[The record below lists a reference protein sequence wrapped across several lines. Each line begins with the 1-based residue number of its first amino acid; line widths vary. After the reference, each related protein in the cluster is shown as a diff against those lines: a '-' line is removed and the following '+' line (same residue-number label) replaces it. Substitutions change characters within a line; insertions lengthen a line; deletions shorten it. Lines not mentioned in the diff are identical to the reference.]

1 MDLSLAM
8 PVMSPRLPA
17 NGKTGMGSIAGSV
30 MSFTFLL
37 RCNNFDHNSK
47 MRQLCDNR
55 LAMLTLWQSNRLE
68 TLRECFIAQLDRDRR
83 EVADPFARS
92 VVLVQNLGMADWL
105 EQGIAEALGVCG
117 GVDFVQP
124 GAFLWRCYQA
134 VLGEDAT
141 RAAMRFD
148 RRHLLWRIAAV
159 LLAKRADPAFA
170 PLAPFWQGQSDEIA
184 ALVPLAQRIADVFDQ
199 YQVYR
204 ADWLL
209 AWARGEALRLPSGTE
224 LPWPADLA
232 WQPLL
237 WRALVRQTTP
247 GQDGEGGSSSRDRF
261 PAALCPLA
269 EVSRVG
275 LRTRPALHEAF
286 CQRLRG
292 GAETPSACFCYEDR
306 AGDPGLAS
314 ENRALGPK
322 RVSCRFPEL
331 PSRLYVF
338 GISSMPAQAL
348 EALLLIGQWVPS
360 HWFLPNPSAEYWGD
374 VQEARRAARWL
385 ERYEAPRRDRLSHE
399 DVLPL
404 LVTGNPL
411 LAGLGKAGR
420 EFLDLL
426 LEVEEKGLIAATR
439 EVFVAPL
446 MPCGAEHDPQRVP
459 EPDPTSERHERFTAT
474 DCCPAA
480 PPPLLWQLQQALF
493 DVLPLPQGEA
503 ARACV
508 DPEDVSIQFHVA
520 ASPLREVEVLRQQL
534 LALIADGVAPREILV
549 LAPDV
554 ETYAPW
560 LRAVFGTVAPGQPG
574 YVPLR
579 LSDRAPRGT
588 SPTLRAIE
596 WLFAWPR
603 HRLTLAEAADWLEV
617 PAVQRRLGLDREAVT
632 WLVRQ
637 LERAGM
643 RWGLNEA
650 HRAALG
656 VPGDARHTL
665 AAALERLWLGYAI
678 GEGACWHER
687 TAVGGTNESEVT
699 ALAALGELL
708 AAWQALDRHWRLPAT
723 PAQWHQRW
731 LEARAALFDPGDE
744 GEAQQA
750 LVRVAEAI
758 EEWVQVCAEAG
769 FDAPVSL
776 AVLEET
782 LAPVFAEPQEAQPF
796 LGGAVTVATLMPMR
810 AIPFRV
816 VYLLGMNDGAF
827 PRPRP
832 DEPFNAMLRAGLT
845 RPGDRRYRDE
855 ERYLF
860 LETLMAARERLILS
874 WVGQDIRDGSEL
886 PPSPLVAMLRD
897 YLAAGWQR
905 IDGKPLLEEL
915 TVVHPLQPFSVRY
928 FDGSDA
934 RLFSFEAHWRNVHI
948 GASPSPASA
957 IPPATAEPGL
967 PLVLDLQAL
976 SRLIEDPAAWW
987 WREVWQASVRLPQE
1001 ALDLEPLTPETA
1013 GLARRVSWPAV
1024 EAAQLPQAIG
1034 QWRDSGEAP
1043 AGTLRELAAEAFARG
1058 VRGAQA
1064 RREALLAALTPVAA
1078 RPLMLCGHA
1087 LGVQDWLEELYV
1099 VSQPEALPSW
1109 VDAVVAPDTL
1119 VRCVAFLTPV
1129 RSEAAWQRRWLS
1141 AWLTHVLAA
1150 ASAQPV
1156 ATVLIA
1162 SNAVACLP
1170 PASGEEAQVY
1180 WQTLQRVI
1188 QALQRGP
1195 LPWEAQT
1202 AIAWVEHFAKEENE
1216 ANADEAA
1223 RSRYEGNAFVDG
1235 RRRYCPELARFYP
1248 DYAALVQAGFREWAQ
1263 AVFAPMWRAFNGQSL
1278 QGEER

>member
-1 MDLSLAM
+1 M
-8 PVMSPRLPA
+8 
-17 NGKTGMGSIAGSV
+17 I
-30 MSFTFLL
+30 
-37 RCNNFDHNSK
+37 
-47 MRQLCDNR
+47 
-55 LAMLTLWQSNRLE
+55 TLWQSNRLE
-68 TLRECFIAQLDRDRR
+68 TLREYFIAQLDCDRR

-117 GVDFVQP
+117 SVDFVQP

-134 VLGEDAT
+134 VLGEEAA

-148 RRHLLWRIAAV
+148 RRHLLWRIAGV
-159 LLAKRADPAFA
+159 LLARRDEPAFA
-170 PLAPFWQGQSDEIA
+170 ALAPFWQGQSDEIA

-209 AWARGEALRLPSGTE
+209 AWARGEALRQANGAE

-237 WRALVRQTTP
+237 WRTLLWEAVGARS
-247 GQDGEGGSSSRDRF
+247 GQQSSFGSAEG
-261 PAALCPLA
+261 LA
-269 EVSRVG
+269 PW
-275 LRTRPALHEAF
+275 TRPALHEAF

-292 GAETPSACFCYEDR
+292 VAETSSVSSQPQGGDR
-306 AGDPGLAS
+306 APDSRNSAPGS
-314 ENRALGPK
+314 KRAP
-322 RVSCRFPEL
+322 RSFFEL

-338 GISSMPAQAL
+338 GIRSMPTQAL
-348 EALLLIGQWVPS
+348 ETLLLVGQWVPS
-360 HWFLPNPSAEYWGD
+360 HWFVPNPSAEYWGD
-374 VQEARRAARWL
+374 ALDTRRAARWL
-385 ERYEAPRRDRLSHE
+385 ERHEAQRRDRLRHE

-426 LEVEEKGLIAATR
+426 LEAEEKGFIAATR
-439 EVFVAPL
+439 ELFVAPL
-446 MPCGAEHDPQRVP
+446 APPSGGHDPQRVP
-459 EPDPTSERHERFTAT
+459 EADEHFAFAA
-474 DCCPAA
+474 DFCPSAL
-480 PPPLLWQLQQALF
+480 PPLLRQLQHALF
-493 DVLPLPQGEA
+493 EAQPLPECEE
-503 ARACV
+503 ARAWV
-508 DPEDVSIQFHVA
+508 SPEDVSIQFHVA

-534 LALIADGVAPREILV
+534 LALIAEGVAPREILV

-554 ETYAPW
+554 ETYAPF

-574 YVPLR
+574 YVPLS

-588 SPTLRAIE
+588 SPTLKAIE

-603 HRLTLAEAADWLEV
+603 HRMTLAEVADWLEV
-617 PAVQRRLGLDREAVT
+617 PAVQRRLGLNHDAVT

-643 RWGLNEA
+643 RWGLDEG

-656 VPGDARHTL
+656 VPGEARHTL
-665 AAALERLWLGYAI
+665 AGALERLWLGYAA
-678 GEGACWHER
+678 GEGARWRER

-699 ALAALGELL
+699 ALAALAELL
-708 AAWQALDRHWRLPAT
+708 AAWQALDRCWRTPAT
-723 PAQWHQRW
+723 PAQWLQRW
-731 LEARAALFDPGDE
+731 LDAREAFFEPGDE
-744 GEAQQA
+744 GQAQQA
-750 LVRVAEAI
+750 LVSVSEAI
-758 EEWVQVCAEAG
+758 EEWVQVCTEAG

-832 DEPFNAMLRAGLT
+832 EEPFNAMHRAGLT
-845 RPGDRRYRDE
+845 RPGDRRHRDE

-886 PPSPLVAMLRD
+886 PPAPIVAMLRD

-905 IDGKPLLEEL
+905 LDGKPLLEEL

-934 RLFSFEAHWRNVHI
+934 RLFSFEAHWRNVHA
-948 GASPSPASA
+948 GASPSPALA
-957 IPPATAEPGL
+957 IPPATAESGL
-967 PLVLDLQAL
+967 PLVLDLASL
-976 SRLIEDPAAWW
+976 IRLIEDPAAWW

-1001 ALDLEPLTPETA
+1001 ALDLEPLTPDA
-1013 GLARRVSWPAV
+1013 SGLVRRVSWPAV
-1024 EAAQLPQAIG
+1024 EAAQLSQALG

-1043 AGTLRELAAEAFARG
+1043 AGTLRELAVEAFARG

-1064 RREALLAALTPVAA
+1064 RREALRAALEPVAA
-1078 RPLMLCGHA
+1078 RPLMLSGHA
-1087 LGVQDWLEELYV
+1087 LSVQDWLEDLYV
-1099 VSQPEALPSW
+1099 VSQPGALPSW
-1109 VDAVVAPDTL
+1109 ASAVVAPETL
-1119 VRCVAFLTPV
+1119 VRCVAFLSPV
-1129 RSEAAWQRRWLS
+1129 RSEAAWQRRWLW

-1150 ASAQPV
+1150 ASGQPV
-1156 ATVLIA
+1156 TTVLIA

-1170 PASGEEAQVY
+1170 PASGEEAQAY
-1180 WQTLQRVI
+1180 WHTLQRVV

-1202 AIAWVEHFAKEENE
+1202 AIAWVEHFAKDQD
-1216 ANADEAA
+1216 ATHADEAA
-1223 RSRYEGNAFVDG
+1223 RRRYEGNAFVDG

-1263 AVFAPMWRAFNGQSL
+1263 AVFAPMWRVFSGGGDALPGQ
-1278 QGEER
+1278 ER